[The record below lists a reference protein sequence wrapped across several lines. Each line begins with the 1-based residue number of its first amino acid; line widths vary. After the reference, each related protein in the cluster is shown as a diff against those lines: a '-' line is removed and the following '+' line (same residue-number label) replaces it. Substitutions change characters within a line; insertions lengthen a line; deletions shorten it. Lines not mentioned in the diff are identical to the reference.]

1 MSKLY
6 YGPALDITGQR
17 RVGMG
22 FAPAN
27 ARAWLGSWP
36 RLEVPP
42 EALVH
47 LLASF
52 EHLKIW
58 PRLGGSIG
66 PAVPAIHL
74 ESPGARQVP
83 LRENIQIPG
92 GRPGMPG
99 KQGKLR

>member
-22 FAPAN
+22 FAQAN
-27 ARAWLGSWP
+27 ARAWFVSSP

-42 EALVH
+42 EAPVH

-52 EHLKIW
+52 EHLKIR
-58 PRLGGSIG
+58 PSLERSID
-66 PAVPAIHL
+66 PAVPALHL
-74 ESPGARQVP
+74 ESPAAGHVP
-83 LRENIQIPG
+83 
-92 GRPGMPG
+92 
-99 KQGKLR
+99 